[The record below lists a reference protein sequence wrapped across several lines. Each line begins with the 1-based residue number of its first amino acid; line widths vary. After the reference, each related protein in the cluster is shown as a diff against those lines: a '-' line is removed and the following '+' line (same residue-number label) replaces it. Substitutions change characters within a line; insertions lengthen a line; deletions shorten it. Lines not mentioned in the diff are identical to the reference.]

1 MESMINR
8 DLLYLVIVVFFVIG
22 WLLLSVPAIEREL
35 EKRIETGLTVIV
47 IFLIVTFFVSV
58 FTP

>member
-1 MESMINR
+1 MINR

>member
-1 MESMINR
+1 MNNR

-22 WLLLSVPAIEREL
+22 WLLLSVPAIEHEL
-35 EKRIETGLTVIV
+35 DKRIETGLTVIV